1 MSNDLATNKVV
12 RTLSGRVVSDKMDK
26 TVTVLVERK
35 VKHPLIGKV
44 IRRSNKFHA
53 HDETNECKE
62 GDLVVIEETRPLS
75 KTKTWKVSKV
85 VTKSTGVKI
94 ILHPSRMQ
102 YIMLDFSALM
112 ASALAS
118 APILTVVLSAVD
130 DKRLVL
136 V

>member
-85 VTKSTGVKI
+85 VAKFTGV
-94 ILHPSRMQ
+94 
-102 YIMLDFSALM
+102 
-112 ASALAS
+112 
-118 APILTVVLSAVD
+118 
-130 DKRLVL
+130 
-136 V
+136 

>member
-75 KTKTWKVSKV
+75 KNKTWKVSKV
-85 VTKSTGVKI
+85 VTKSTGV
-94 ILHPSRMQ
+94 
-102 YIMLDFSALM
+102 
-112 ASALAS
+112 
-118 APILTVVLSAVD
+118 
-130 DKRLVL
+130 
-136 V
+136 